1 MPSSPI
7 RRRALMQGAAWSA
20 PTIIASAAIPAYA
33 ASAPSTGLF
42 AALATDLGG
51 ISFTESQ
58 TVYDSLSPTVR
69 FTDITNKRLEI
80 SRRTGRPFASVTE
93 AEALAELRPEAL
105 KATGLERQ
113 FNASKLLAQNTLS
126 EIAASPHYAQ
136 LSEAERETLISKKV
150 SSRKEQFLLGLA
162 YLRSLYSFELGGVNL
177 AKTLIS
183 NPAQFGI
190 TGIDPIDYILSIGS
204 QRANVLAFSNSPS
217 AHRTVVRLPELTSFI
232 ADRAG
237 SSDLDAWMRE
247 QSGAIIAD
255 RAAPLYSKLAADPAS
270 QRFILPL
277 LSQENDGVYVATTPA
292 SITFGHTYTYVNPA
306 SAGSSTAEK
315 TAFIEELNRRAAE
328 QKAFVELWTRLT
340 PSYAGELTGNRLAI
354 DTFQGY
360 KAQNISASW
369 LPKTNPGAISDF
381 FAPLNLWAPYTQAT
395 AQAEGSGMRYFM
407 GKAISANGVTTYGHE
422 MTHLIDDTLLT
433 TGGGLRDGLGPET
446 IARGIFEGPD
456 SPTAAILG
464 FNQYFDWTAVTD
476 RLHNGSPEQFA
487 TKQDLSAYLRSQ
499 LDTLYLLDAL
509 EAEAILRRPAEER
522 AVLLNRLSQTPRGST
537 GHSDDSFA
545 TITVDE
551 AAALS
556 TVEDFTAQGLVVS
569 RYQWRGIS
577 TTGTAPANSY
587 YTIPLFDPAYGAY
600 TPVSGAAGDITVRRQ
615 AFDLL
620 AYKGYD
626 EGLVPY
632 ISNQYKAAAGGAL
645 SDSFIMGQIGITDYA
660 AERAGRYRQGLE
672 RAEGAG
678 AFPFTHRGQTLT
690 SLADLRAQFDRALT
704 ADLPYLRQARAGSTS
719 AIWSVTAVRELK
731 ASFYRAAMQ
740 GSL

>member
-1 MPSSPI
+1 MPTSPI
-7 RRRALMQGAAWSA
+7 HRRTLIQGAAWSA
-20 PTIIASAAIPAYA
+20 PTIIASSAVPAYA
-33 ASAPSTGLF
+33 ASTPSADLF
-42 AALATDLGG
+42 ATLAAELGG

-58 TVYDSLSPTVR
+58 TVYDSLSPTIR
-69 FTDITNKRLEI
+69 ITDITNKRLEI
-80 SRRTGRPFASVTE
+80 SRRTRRPFSSVTE
-93 AEALAELRPEAL
+93 AEARAELQPEVL
-105 KATGLERQ
+105 KATGLEKQ
-113 FNASKLLAQNTLS
+113 FNVSKLLAQNTLTA
-126 EIAASPHYAQ
+126 IAANPLYAH
-136 LSEAERETLISKKV
+136 LSEAERETLITNKV
-150 SSRKEQFLLGLA
+150 SGRKEQFLLGLA
-162 YLRSLYSFELGGVNL
+162 YLRSLYSFELGGVNV
-177 AKTLIS
+177 AEALITD
-183 NPAQFGI
+183 PAQFGI
-190 TGIDPIDYILSIGS
+190 TGVDPVDYILNIGS
-204 QRANVLAFSNSPS
+204 QRANVLAFSNSPT

-237 SSDLDAWMRE
+237 TSDLDAWMRE

-255 RAAPLYSKLAADPAS
+255 DAAPLYSKLAADPAT

-277 LSQENDGVYVATTPA
+277 LSQETDGVYVATTPA
-292 SITFGHTYTYVNPA
+292 SITFGHTYTYVDPA
-306 SAGSSTAEK
+306 TAGSSTAEK
-315 TAFIEELNRRAAE
+315 TAFIDELNRRAAE
-328 QKAFVELWTRLT
+328 QNAFVELWTRLT

-369 LPKTNPGAISDF
+369 LPKTSPGAISDF

-395 AQAEGSGMRYFM
+395 AQAEGTGMRYFM

-433 TGGGLRDGLGPET
+433 NGGGLRDGFGPET

-456 SPTAAILG
+456 SPTSAIVG
-464 FNQYFDWTAVTD
+464 FNQYFDWTAVPD
-476 RLHNGSPEQFA
+476 RLHNGTPEQFA
-487 TKQDLSAYLRSQ
+487 TKQDLSAYMRSQ

-522 AVLLNRLSQTPRGST
+522 AVLLNRLSQTPRGTT
-537 GHSDDSFA
+537 GHTDDTFS

-556 TVEDFTAQGLVVS
+556 TVEDFTTQGLVVS

-577 TTGTAPANSY
+577 TIGTAPANSY

-600 TPVSGAAGDITVRRQ
+600 TPTTGAAGDITVRRQ

-632 ISNQYKAAAGGAL
+632 ISNQYKTAAGGAL
-645 SDSFIMGQIGITDYA
+645 SDSFIMGQIGIADYTA
-660 AERAGRYRQGLE
+660 DRASRYRQGLE
-672 RAEGAG
+672 RAEAS
-678 AFPFTHRGQTLT
+678 AVFPFTHRGQTIA
-690 SLADLRAQFDRALT
+690 SLDDLRAQFDQALA
-704 ADLPYLRQARAGSTS
+704 ADLPHLQQARAGSTS

-740 GSL
+740 L